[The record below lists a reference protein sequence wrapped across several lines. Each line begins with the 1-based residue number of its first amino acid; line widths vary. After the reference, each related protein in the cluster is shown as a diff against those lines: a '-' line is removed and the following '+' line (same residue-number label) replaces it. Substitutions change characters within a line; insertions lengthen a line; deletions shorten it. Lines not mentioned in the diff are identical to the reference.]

1 MYSQSDEEQYILEA
15 CKGSQRRR
23 LLDIGAWDP
32 IDKSNSRALIESG
45 WEALL
50 IEPSPGPL
58 RNLVAEYGSHSSNA
72 EMAAR
77 VKVLC
82 AVVGL
87 EHGVVSIAISNDAV
101 STTEKGHAHLWRER
115 GGYIGSMLIPS
126 LTLADIFNRFGS
138 FDFVNIDTEGTSVD
152 LLNVLLATEMFP
164 KCICVEHDSRELEA
178 IQAAQRRGYRLLWS
192 TRENLVFSL

>member
-1 MYSQSDEEQYILEA
+1 MYSQSDEEKYILEA
-15 CKGSQRRR
+15 CAGAKRKR

-32 IDKSNSRALIESG
+32 KDKSNSRALIEGG

-58 RNLVAEYGSHSSNA
+58 RNLVKEYGSWKTPANQV
-72 EMAAR
+72 ER
-77 VKVLC
+77 VMVLC

-87 EHGVVSIAISNDAV
+87 EHSVVNIAVTDDAV
-101 STTEKGHAHLWRER
+101 STTQEGKAEVWRER

-126 LTLADIFNRFGS
+126 LTIADILNRFGD

-152 LLNVLLATEMFP
+152 LLKVLLATEMFP
-164 KCICVEHDSRELEA
+164 RCICCEHDNRLVEA
-178 IQAAQRRGYRLLWS
+178 MQAAQGRGYKTAYTS
-192 TRENLVFSL
+192 RENIVFSL